1 MTTLNDFLS
10 AQLSRAREH
19 RVWRLE
25 QHMDSPASLG
35 RMQQGVRDLLRQSLR
50 LPSWEGDLAMTRKAC
65 GTVEDMR
72 LEKLYYTAEDGLR
85 TPAWLLL
92 PYDVT
97 ASTPV
102 VVCLHGHGYGSR
114 DIVGLR
120 SEETYQ
126 KRFALRVCQAGMI
139 ALAPELCG
147 FGELRLAEE
156 LRADDNDKANS
167 CHRLS
172 VNLLACGRTLLGVRV
187 QQALRALDAA
197 QALFADHPLGM
208 MGISGGGTVTTLT
221 AALDARVQACV
232 ISGYANTFEDSILA
246 MRHCVDNYWFNM
258 AGQLEMAE
266 ILACVV
272 PRPMLWE
279 TGSGDAIYPQR
290 AALQTA
296 ERIRACY
303 RLLDDEAAFEI
314 DAFEGV
320 HEISGARAYAF
331 LRENLK

>member
-126 KRFALRVCQAGMI
+126 INTMI
-139 ALAPELCG
+139 
-147 FGELRLAEE
+147 
-156 LRADDNDKANS
+156 KATKDL
-167 CHRLS
+167 LS
-172 VNLLACGRTLLGVRV
+172 
-187 QQALRALDAA
+187 
-197 QALFADHPLGM
+197 H
-208 MGISGGGTVTTLT
+208 VTTSASNITKKGCPYDKSNFPFRL
-221 AALDARVQACV
+221 C
-232 ISGYANTFEDSILA
+232 
-246 MRHCVDNYWFNM
+246 
-258 AGQLEMAE
+258 
-266 ILACVV
+266 
-272 PRPMLWE
+272 RP
-279 TGSGDAIYPQR
+279 DY
-290 AALQTA
+290 
-296 ERIRACY
+296 RI
-303 RLLDDEAAFEI
+303 
-314 DAFEGV
+314 
-320 HEISGARAYAF
+320 
-331 LRENLK
+331 